1 MSNHLVNIEDKLV
14 VIAKTIGEMEI
25 SLECMQRQLIAME
38 RMQNL
43 KQLENKH
50 DVYLAAVIL
59 GAVVFL
65 ALRMVP
71 I

>member
-1 MSNHLVNIEDKLV
+1 MINIEDKLV
-14 VIAKTIGEMEI
+14 VIVKTVGAIEVK
-25 SLECMQRQLIAME
+25 LECMERQLIAME
-38 RMQNL
+38 RRQNL

-59 GAVVFL
+59 GAAVFL